1 MEIWFRSRTFAH
13 GLLVLPGCLYLI
25 WFYREGI
32 SKPAPESWGWVAVV
46 LPGFGYVTGALLQ
59 NFLLQQASVIAMF
72 PCLVYAIW
80 GKTVF
85 RQLLLPLGFLG
96 FALPVGTVLEPWL
109 QDVTTV
115 FVSAGLRLT
124 GVPFNRDGYFL
135 SLSSGIW
142 EVAPDCAG
150 LRYLLPGLALG
161 YLYAAV
167 TYRRPLPRLVFL
179 TLCSLLLI
187 LANGVRAYSI
197 ILTDHIGLANGTDHR
212 VFSYSIYAVT
222 IVILAWVGRWWSDPW
237 QEPGQPTT
245 QPGHSKE
252 RARVLVN
259 AASAVALLMVI
270 SSILGSVVIP
280 GQTSRVTAPQTAV
293 RDGQKTATPLDV
305 HAP

>member
-1 MEIWFRSRTFAH
+1 MVS
-13 GLLVLPGCLYLI
+13 LPGGG
-25 WFYREGI
+25 WF
-32 SKPAPESWGWVAVV
+32 A
-46 LPGFGYVTGALLQ
+46 GALLE
-59 NFLLQQASVIAMF
+59 NLLLQQASVIAIF
-72 PCLVYAIW
+72 PCLIYGIW

-96 FALPVGTVLEPWL
+96 FALPVGTALEPWL
-109 QDVTTV
+109 QHVTTV
-115 FVSAGLRLT
+115 FVSSGLRAA
-124 GVPFNRDGYFL
+124 GIPFDRDGYFL
-135 SLSSGIW
+135 SLSSGTW

-167 TYRRPLPRLVFL
+167 TYRRLLPRLAFL

-187 LANGVRAYSI
+187 LANGLRAYSI

-222 IVILAWVGRWWSDPW
+222 IVLLAWLGRRWNDPW
-237 QEPGQPTT
+237 QESGQPTR
-245 QPGHSKE
+245 QPGHSE
-252 RARVLVN
+252 VQARLLVN

-270 SSILGSVVIP
+270 SSIPRSVVIP
-280 GQTSRVTAPQTAV
+280 GQTSRVAAPQTAV
-293 RDGQKTATPLDV
+293 RDGQNTATPLGV